1 VAAYTLV
8 QLVEVLV
15 FGAVLL
21 FGVLVRSPSIAILGG
36 GFLIGKGVLNILA
49 GRRGA
54 RYYRR
59 SVIGYA
65 FGRHLRR
72 HAASSRPTPHVACLH
87 AADRS
92 PTSSA

>member
-1 VAAYTLV
+1 MAAYTLV

-36 GFLIGKGVLNILA
+36 GFLIGKAVLNILA
-49 GRRGA
+49 PEGGTV
-54 RYYRR
+54 YRR

-65 FGRHLRR
+65 LGGIYALIGII
-72 HAASSRPTPHVACLH
+72 AAHFFT
-87 AADRS
+87 
-92 PTSSA
+92 